1 MANRVASLGLIG
13 LLGGAGGAINA
24 WLCYAKL
31 PGLAVREM
39 DFVWAILPAGAL
51 HGGLLA
57 VISVGA
63 ARLLREQRRR
73 LRWAAL
79 PLMGWLSGW
88 IPYAPIAFY
97 VHLYFVPDFGGG
109 GWLDKLLKAL
119 WPFRLDLESL
129 WMPWQSFGLVGAAYY
144 ALLNLFGGLT
154 SRRLLTHLLIGSVSG
169 ILGSLWWWILFKPWY
184 LSLLHGTIWGSLV
197 GFGVWKSPQ
206 DTRAS

>member
-1 MANRVASLGLIG
+1 MMLTTRELRLVGA
-13 LLGGAGGAINA
+13 LGGIGGAINA

-31 PGLAVREM
+31 PGLSVQEM
-39 DFVWAILPAGAL
+39 DFLWAIVPAGAL

-57 VISVGA
+57 VISVGVA
-63 ARLLREQRRR
+63 QWLRERRMR

-79 PLMGWLSGW
+79 PLMGWVCGW

-129 WMPWQSFGLVGAAYY
+129 WMPWHSFGLVGAIYY
-144 ALLNLFGGLT
+144 LLLSLCRGLA
-154 SRRLLTHLLIGSVSG
+154 SRRLMTHLLIASLSG
-169 ILGSLWWWILFKPWY
+169 IAGSLWWWILFKPWY
-184 LSLLHGTIWGSLV
+184 LSVLHGAIWGSLV
-197 GFGVWKSPQ
+197 GFGVWKSQ
-206 DTRAS
+206 RAARAS